1 MGCRKSRT
9 MYSIVS
15 TENTEVL
22 RYENTWNIHK
32 NSFQELEAVCRRS
45 STATL
50 NKLLAMINQNFSL
63 NIPPDLFDA
72 CPVSYKEFIAFFIL
86 QGKGAA
92 KDKNRAL
99 WCLFDT
105 NLEETLSKSEF
116 KSILSSVIVAS
127 IEVSLKY
134 YSKSNNST
142 LIATWYQ
149 QLKER
154 KDSLEIKL
162 SKHFLEENDSIS
174 YEVFRAKCEEMP
186 LGLICGMSAIRTQ
199 LEHTQ
204 VIPTRFA
211 NPFKT
216 MKITKLTS

>member
-22 RYENTWNIHK
+22 RYENTLNIHK
-32 NSFQELEAVCRRS
+32 TSFQELEGVCRRS
-45 STATL
+45 STASLTKIL
-50 NKLLAMINQNFSL
+50 EMINQNFSL
-63 NIPPDLFDA
+63 NIPPDLFDT

-86 QGKGAA
+86 QGKGLA
-92 KDKNRAL
+92 KDKNKAL

-105 NLEETLSKSEF
+105 DLEETLSKSEF
-116 KSILSSVIVAS
+116 KKMISSVITAS
-127 IEVSLKY
+127 VEVSVKY

-142 LIATWYQ
+142 LIAAWYQ

-162 SKHFLEENDSIS
+162 SKHFLGENDIIS
-174 YEVFRAKCEEMP
+174 YEIFRGKCSEMP
-186 LGLICGMSAIRTQ
+186 LGLICGVSEIRTQ